1 MADLLLSDKYKAF
14 LQCKAP
20 VEFLEGTTA
29 AGKTTVGLF
38 KFMLRVAE
46 SPKQQH
52 ILSGL
57 DQGTIEKNII
67 NKELGILDDF
77 GDLVNYWPGGQGVDK
92 MPHLRFHTRCGDK
105 VIYVLGYGD
114 KARWKKAL
122 GGQYGCLYIDEINIA
137 DMDYVREA
145 AMRCDYLMATLNPD
159 DPDLPVYSE
168 YINHSRPLPAW
179 ELETPTELLNQL
191 DQDAKSG
198 WVHWF
203 FDFSHNLGLS
213 EEKKKKIIENV
224 PVGTKLWKNKIE
236 GLRGRATGLVF
247 DLQKSSVITAADAH
261 KFKFSRFTCGVDT
274 AYSRQSDDTIS
285 FLFQGITDQRR
296 LVTLAEFVRN
306 NRDLGHSITPSDV
319 PELLVQFLTACRE
332 QWGFAR
338 DVFIDSADAGTIA
351 ECEKYRRQHG
361 CIYSFAPAWKKT
373 PIISRIELQQGWM
386 SHGEYLVVDC
396 CKNHIKELNTYSWKD
411 DKYEPEDGHDHTIN
425 ADQYGWLP
433 FKSEIGSYTREEKN

>member
-1 MADLLLSDKYKAF
+1 MADLLLSDKYIAF
-14 LQCKAP
+14 LQCDAP

-29 AGKTTVGLF
+29 AGKTTVGIF
-38 KFMLRVAE
+38 KFILRVAE
-46 SPKQQH
+46 SRQKLH

-77 GDLVNYWPGGQGVDK
+77 GDLVSYWPSGQGADK
-92 MPHLRFHTRCGDK
+92 MPHLKLQTHSGVK
-105 VIYVLGYGD
+105 IIYVLGYGD

-159 DPDLPVYSE
+159 DPDLPIYSE
-168 YINHSRPLPAW
+168 YINHSRPLPVW
-179 ELETPTELLNQL
+179 ERETPAEILAQL
-191 DQDAKSG
+191 DQEEKPG

-203 FDFSHNLGLS
+203 FDMSHNLGLS
-213 EEKKKKIIENV
+213 EEKKCKIVENV
-224 PVGTKLWKNKIE
+224 PVGTKLWKNKIQ

-247 DLQKSSVITAADAH
+247 DLQKRNIITEADARTSRYTR
-261 KFKFSRFTCGVDT
+261 FSCGVDT

-285 FLFQGITDQRR
+285 FVFMGITDRR
-296 LVTLAEFVRN
+296 EVILLEEFVRN
-306 NRDLGHSITPSDV
+306 NRDLGHPITPSDV

-332 QWGFAR
+332 KWGFAR

-351 ECEKYRRQHG
+351 ECEKYRRQSG
-361 CIYSFAPAWKKT
+361 CIYRFLPAWKKT
-373 PIISRIELQQGWM
+373 TIISRIELQQGWM
-386 SHGEYLVVDC
+386 ARNEYMIVIG
-396 CKNHIKELNTYSWKD
+396 CKHHIRELNTYSWKE

-425 ADQYGWLP
+425 ASQYGWLP
-433 FKSEIGSYTREEKN
+433 FRTEIGSYPVKEK

>member
-1 MADLLLSDKYKAF
+1 MADELLLSDKYKAF
-14 LQCKAP
+14 LRCTAP

-38 KFMLRVAE
+38 KFILRVAE
-46 SPKQQH
+46 SPKRQH

-77 GDLVNYWPGGQGVDK
+77 GDLADYWPSGSGKDK
-92 MPHLRFHTRCGDK
+92 LPHLRVHTPSGDK
-105 VIYVLGYGD
+105 IVYVLGYGD

-122 GGQYGCLYIDEINIA
+122 GGQYGCLYIDEINVA

-145 AMRCDYLMATLNPD
+145 AMRCDNLMATLNPD

-168 YINHSRPLPAW
+168 YINHARPLPEWAA
-179 ELETPTELLNQL
+179 ETPPELLAQL
-191 DQDAKSG
+191 DQEPKPG

-203 FDFSHNLGLS
+203 FDMSHNLGLTAD
-213 EEKKKKIIENV
+213 KKRQIVDNV

-247 DLQKSSVITAADAH
+247 DLPTRNIITPDAAQAMTYAR
-261 KFKFSRFTCGVDT
+261 FSCGVDT

-285 FLFQGITDQRR
+285 FVFQGITADRK
-296 LVTLAEFVRN
+296 LVILDEFVRN
-306 NRDLGHSITPSDV
+306 NRDLGHPITPSDV
-319 PELLVQFLTACRE
+319 PQLLVQFLAACRDRY
-332 QWGFAR
+332 GFAR

-351 ECEKYRRQHG
+351 ECEKFRRQHG
-361 CIYSFAPAWKKT
+361 SIYRFAPAWKKT
-373 PIISRIELQQGWM
+373 PVISRIELQQGWLA
-386 SHGEYLVVDC
+386 HGEYLIVNT
-396 CKNHIKELNTYSWKD
+396 CKAHIRELNTYSWQD
-411 DKYEPEDGHDHTIN
+411 NKYAPEDGHDHTIN
-425 ADQYGWLP
+425 ASQYGWLP
-433 FKSEIGSYTREEKN
+433 FKAEIGMQEGKK